1 MNKRKDITPKWKGT
15 NETDRPMPGTAQM
28 MDHDDH
34 DVDDEDD
41 DDVGIPGIPAI
52 CENLTQSYS
61 YQLSSNINI
70 KSDMN

>member
-1 MNKRKDITPKWKGT
+1 MERH
-15 NETDRPMPGTAQM
+15 ERDRSPHARYRPND
-28 MDHDDH
+28 DHDDH

-70 KSDMN
+70 KSDRN

>member
-1 MNKRKDITPKWKGT
+1 MERH
-15 NETDRPMPGTAQM
+15 ERDRSPHARCRPN
-28 MDHDDH
+28 DD
-34 DVDDEDD
+34 DDDD

-70 KSDMN
+70 KSNMN